1 MISILTS
8 VESAVVLLLLVALAV
23 VAVVWLRRRRI
34 AASGPLIVCALRTPA
49 EPRWR
54 LGLVR
59 LTGERLDWFSVVG
72 ATTRPELSWGRH
84 ELDFSAPRRL
94 ADHIPGLPE
103 PYAVNGTAA
112 GAELDLALPMSG
124 GTVLRAW
131 LESSPPGFNVN
142 VA

>member
-1 MISILTS
+1 MMSILTS
-8 VESAVVLLLLVALAV
+8 VESAVVVLMFMVVAV
-23 VAVVWLRRRRI
+23 VALVWLRRRRI
-34 AASGPLIVCALRTPA
+34 AASGPLIVCAMRTPA

-59 LTGERLDWFSVVG
+59 LSGERLDWFSVVG
-72 ATTRPELSWGRH
+72 ATTRPELSWSRH
-84 ELDFSAPRRL
+84 ELDFSAPHRL
-94 ADHIPGLPE
+94 TDQIPGLPE
-103 PYAVNGTAA
+103 PYAVNGIAA
-112 GAELDLALPMSG
+112 GAQLDLALPRSG

>member
-1 MISILTS
+1 MPSILTS
-8 VESAVVLLLLVALAV
+8 AEAIVAVLVALFVIV

-34 AASGPLIVCALRTPA
+34 AAGGPLIVCALRTPA

-59 LTGERLDWFSVVG
+59 LTDEQLDWFSVVG
-72 ATTRPELSWGRH
+72 ATTRPELSWSRH
-84 ELDFSAPRRL
+84 ELDFGAPQRL
-94 ADHIPGLPE
+94 DDHIPGLPE

-112 GAELDLALPMSG
+112 GAALDLALPRSG

>member
-1 MISILTS
+1 MTSILLS
-8 VESAVVLLLLVALAV
+8 VEAVVVVLVVLAV
-23 VAVVWLRRRRI
+23 VVVALVWLRRRRI
-34 AASGPLIVCALRTPA
+34 AAGGPLIVCALRTPA

-59 LTGERLDWFSVVG
+59 LSEERLDWFSVVG

-84 ELDFSAPRRL
+84 ELDFGAPRRL
-94 ADHIPGLPE
+94 TDHIPGLPE

-112 GAELDLALPMSG
+112 GAALDLALPRSG